1 MIFYNGFIWV
11 QIGLLAFLTSLAV
24 SGFMAAA
31 GLGDASDER
40 SSHSGVVPT
49 SGGVGM
55 IAGMGAA
62 LCAIGLIFPDLNL
75 PRGFAPV
82 MSLFFA
88 IGMLGLVDDAL
99 TLGAKTKFGIMLI
112 ISGAAVWLIGAPTHL
127 PLFNGLVPLLPI
139 FGFCGA
145 MLWVFVVMN
154 AINFIDGANGLMS
167 LSLSVANV
175 GLFGAGLIGGSATTL
190 LLSGLS
196 LMIILGFLPYNSRR
210 KARVFSGDVGSL
222 SLSFLFAVTVLFLIQ
237 DTPGKA
243 MHLVGPVLI
252 LPLLTDVFLTL
263 IRRARNRDN
272 LLQAHNTH
280 VYQRLIKHGF
290 SHMTVSWYYALL
302 ALICAN
308 FVVVGLP
315 RGWLDGMQFPL
326 ILVGVAIAAY
336 WLTSQA
342 LANAGN
348 NKSG

>member
-1 MIFYNGFIWV
+1 
-11 QIGLLAFLTSLAV
+11 
-24 SGFMAAA
+24 
-31 GLGDASDER
+31 
-40 SSHSGVVPT
+40 
-49 SGGVGM
+49 
-55 IAGMGAA
+55 
-62 LCAIGLIFPDLNL
+62 
-75 PRGFAPV
+75 
-82 MSLFFA
+82 
-88 IGMLGLVDDAL
+88 
-99 TLGAKTKFGIMLI
+99 
-112 ISGAAVWLIGAPTHL
+112 
-127 PLFNGLVPLLPI
+127 
-139 FGFCGA
+139 
-145 MLWVFVVMN
+145 
-154 AINFIDGANGLMS
+154 
-167 LSLSVANV
+167 
-175 GLFGAGLIGGSATTL
+175 
-190 LLSGLS
+190 
-196 LMIILGFLPYNSRR
+196 
-210 KARVFSGDVGSL
+210 
-222 SLSFLFAVTVLFLIQ
+222 
-237 DTPGKA
+237 

-263 IRRARNRDN
+263 IRRARNGDN